1 MNDVTV
7 YTMQAGLVSTP
18 LVFKIQK
25 SLSAMLAH
33 SAHFTHDERLYRGLT
48 FSNRFFL
55 YGWRLER
62 LSCSCVPVNLVE
74 MLLKRPGPCDPGPV
88 GEA

>member
-1 MNDVTV
+1 MH
-7 YTMQAGLVSTP
+7 AGVVSTF

-25 SLSAMLAH
+25 SLSAMFAH
-33 SAHFTHDERLYRGLT
+33 DMTKGFTEAWLSLIG
-48 FSNRFFL
+48 FL
-55 YGWRLER
+55 KSLPLRVEVMR

-88 GEA
+88 AEA